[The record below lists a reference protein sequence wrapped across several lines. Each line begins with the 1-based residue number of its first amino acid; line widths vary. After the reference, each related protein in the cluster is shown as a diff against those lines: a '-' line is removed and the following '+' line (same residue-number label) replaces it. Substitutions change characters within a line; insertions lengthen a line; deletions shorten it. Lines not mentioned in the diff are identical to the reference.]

1 MKFKGIL
8 ASIIVLIMLCTMS
21 ISTLANDSRSYE
33 IELAVN
39 GNHEVQAS
47 AGDVLTVTMT
57 LKRTDSKDDAKM
69 YAMQDEIR
77 YDPAFFEVV
86 EGSAMMMSGMEVTDV
101 KLIDGYH
108 AFYVNFLSMNGG
120 ESWKADTLLGSF
132 QIKVLGDKGS
142 SMLKNENCLVSKK
155 NGSGSYEVA
164 KKDLLVIVSSECT
177 VKFDSMGGST
187 VEEQTVLFG
196 EKINQ
201 PENPTRDGYRFN
213 GWYSDI
219 YLKNEWDF
227 DRDVVTDNMTLYASW
242 QKGNTIGNFEFLW
255 MILLIILLVIIIV
268 WWIYRK
274 RKKKEA

>member
-1 MKFKGIL
+1 MNFKGIL
-8 ASIIVLIMLCTMS
+8 ASIIVLVMLCTMS

-33 IELAVN
+33 IDLAVN

-86 EGSAMMMSGMEVTDV
+86 EGSAMMMSGIEVTDV

-132 QIKVLGDKGS
+132 QIKVLGEKGS
-142 SMLKNENCLVSKK
+142 SMLKNENFLVSKQ
-155 NGSGSYEVA
+155 NGSGSYGAA
-164 KKDLLVIVSSECT
+164 KNDLLVIVSSECT

-201 PENPTRDGYRFN
+201 PENPTRDGYKFN

-227 DRDVVTDNMTLYASW
+227 DKDVVTDNMTLYASW
-242 QKGNTIGNFEFLW
+242 QKGNVIGNFEFPW